1 LMGQCHFPE
10 ARAARCGTHQPT
22 RYVGAQNGCTGAPQ
36 SAPLARARTDA
47 TYVHVYNNGQQ
58 DRRAEPPAHTRTHA
72 RTHARTHT
80 RARIVARGSTHT
92 SVQESHHKTRTRTR
106 THGTD
111 TPHTH
116 PPTHTRV
123 RARAHTHTHTHTF
136 TYLASCKVGRSKTL
150 RPPSLGKHP
159 GPSLKSDRMDQRGRT
174 RAAAAPS
181 PCTGWQIRH
190 LRPQTRAR
198 SIASRRWPS
207 HKELLP
213 SPPHVTFETRV
224 VRAIG

>member
-1 LMGQCHFPE
+1 MQTPAITRMWRAQLLMGQCHFPE

-123 RARAHTHTHTHTF
+123 RARAHTHTHTHI
-136 TYLASCKVGRSKTL
+136 YLPSIMQSGKVENTT
-150 RPPSLGKHP
+150 P
-159 GPSLKSDRMDQRGRT
+159 T
-174 RAAAAPS
+174 ITWEAP
-181 PCTGWQIRH
+181 
-190 LRPQTRAR
+190 R
-198 SIASRRWPS
+198 SIA
-207 HKELLP
+207 K
-213 SPPHVTFETRV
+213 V
-224 VRAIG
+224 G